1 VVNEP
6 VVNEPVVNE
15 PVVEPLVSGL
25 NELTIDIS
33 NNDQELS
40 ETKDEVFVN
49 TIDMET
55 EKEESSSN
63 PIFDIIIEKSALEN
77 DDIKHVDKGVVE
89 DIVEDVVEDV
99 VEDADEDTDEITMQ
113 RIDDITDLEDV
124 DKDPEPENTD
134 MMSPLISEVSQYT
147 EYQNMTIKELKDM
160 LVEMDL
166 PTSGNKTKLI
176 QRIISNK
183 NKISN

>member
-1 VVNEP
+1 M
-6 VVNEPVVNE
+6 
-15 PVVEPLVSGL
+15 VEPLVSGL

-33 NNDQELS
+33 NNDQETKDQETKGQ

-89 DIVEDVVEDV
+89 DIVEDVVKDV
-99 VEDADEDTDEITMQ
+99 VEDVDEDTDEITMQ

-124 DKDPEPENTD
+124 DKDPEPEKYKYVVSFDIGSFTIYR
-134 MMSPLISEVSQYT
+134 ISKYD
-147 EYQNMTIKELKDM
+147 Y
-160 LVEMDL
+160 
-166 PTSGNKTKLI
+166 
-176 QRIISNK
+176 
-183 NKISN
+183 